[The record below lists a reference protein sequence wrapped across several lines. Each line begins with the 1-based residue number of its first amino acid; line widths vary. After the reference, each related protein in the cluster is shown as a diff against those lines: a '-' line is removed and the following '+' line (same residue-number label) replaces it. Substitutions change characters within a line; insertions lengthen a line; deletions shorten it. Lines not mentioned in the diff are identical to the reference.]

1 MTVTVIPFPYND
13 QPMPDAQRQ
22 RIGPA
27 SLLMEAQAIHDAATL
42 YRDARGAHDRIAAIG
57 RMGRLLTHGSPA
69 AQEAARIWRDL
80 VLGTPDPTPAPVL
93 VDYDPFEG
101 VPGGADAKICSSDYA
116 D

>member
-1 MTVTVIPFPYND
+1 MTATVIPFPYND

-22 RIGPA
+22 RVGPA
-27 SLLMEAQAIHDAATL
+27 SPLMEVQAIYDAATL
-42 YRDARGAHDRIAAIG
+42 YRDAKCVHDRIAAIG
-57 RMGRLLTHGSPA
+57 QMGRLLAHGSPA
-69 AQEAARIWRDL
+69 AQEASRIWRDV
-80 VLGTPDPTPAPVL
+80 VLGPPPPEPTP